1 MNQIVDRL
9 THKCPIHDV
18 DCIYRNPRRDFWMAF
33 EWKFPG
39 ERPGTSSTQRSIQE
53 LDVAFSC
60 TDHTYRG
67 FFIVQIGTSLDAGFP
82 FDDTQQMAVVHLH
95 HGEMLANTLQLFVWI
110 ENACASFH
118 FCMRPAES

>member
-9 THKCPIHDV
+9 TRHCPIHDV

-67 FFIVQIGTSLDAGFP
+67 FFIVQIGTSLDAGFD

-95 HGEMLANTLQLFVWI
+95 HGEIRQQKTYPN
-110 ENACASFH
+110 NAETALKYLLDYG
-118 FCMRPAES
+118 RLL